1 MADELWLPVWQAA
14 PAFLDQVGQLDVE
27 LVSPTASWGAG
38 EQLRLVSDY
47 EGFRAI
53 FGRRMDAL
61 NQVVVQ
67 GNPGRLGEL
76 AFFS

>member
-1 MADELWLPVWQAA
+1 MQ
-14 PAFLDQVGQLDVE
+14 
-27 LVSPTASWGAG
+27 
-38 EQLRLVSDY
+38 LVSDY

-61 NQVVVQ
+61 DQVVVHDD
-67 GNPGRLGEL
+67 PGRLCGL

>member
-1 MADELWLPVWQAA
+1 M
-14 PAFLDQVGQLDVE
+14 
-27 LVSPTASWGAG
+27 
-38 EQLRLVSDY
+38 RLVSDY

-53 FGRRMDAL
+53 FVRRMAAL